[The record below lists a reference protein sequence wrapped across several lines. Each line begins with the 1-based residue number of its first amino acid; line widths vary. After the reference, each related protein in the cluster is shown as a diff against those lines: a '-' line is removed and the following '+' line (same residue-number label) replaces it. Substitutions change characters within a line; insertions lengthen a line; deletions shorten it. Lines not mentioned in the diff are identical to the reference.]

1 MLTTR
6 NDVATITPE
15 SLHRALAA
23 WEARQR
29 HRLLDEARHAQLEVE
44 PDPVTGGWAVRSPR
58 RPGYV
63 EIVTEGRCTC
73 GEYAV
78 VGNCPHSALVASIG

>member
-1 MLTTR
+1 MLTIRTE
-6 NDVATITPE
+6 TINLTPDT
-15 SLHRALAA
+15 LRDCLAA
-23 WEARQR
+23 WEARQH

-44 PDPVTGGWAVRSPR
+44 PDPITGGWAVRSPR